1 MSMLAK
7 EKTCRRAA
15 RAALAAAAS
24 AALALACALP
34 AAADEAGTGGRDSF
48 ELNLSMEVSDVLD
61 PDAPVHPVTV
71 TVVGPDGE
79 PVVGAEVAYEFV
91 EPNPL
96 YYVPP
101 DGSGEP
107 GEYAPQAGGMALAG
121 EAVTDES
128 GTARVEGIVRGCDYL
143 VEATAGGYEPYSST
157 HTCKGTG
164 SERWSIRLER
174 APVKPVPPAGGD
186 SGSGDAGGSG
196 SSTAGAGSD
205 QGFGAGW
212 EGFLPWLSITGDALL
227 PWLLALSGAALAA
240 FAAAV
245 LARRKKDGADA

>member
-1 MSMLAK
+1 MGMLAK
-7 EKTCRRAA
+7 AGTYRQRAA

-34 AAADEAGTGGRDSF
+34 AAADEAGGGDSF

-71 TVVGPDGE
+71 TVAGPDGE
-79 PVVGAEVAYEFV
+79 PVAGASVAYEFAG
-91 EPNPL
+91 PNPL

-107 GEYAPQAGGMALAG
+107 GEYAADERAQAGGMALAG

-128 GTARVEGIVRGCDYL
+128 GTARVEGIVQGCDYL
-143 VEATAGGYEPYSST
+143 VEATADGYEPYSST

-164 SERWSIRLER
+164 SEQWSIRMER
-174 APVKPVPPAGGD
+174 APVKPVPPAGGG
-186 SGSGDAGGSG
+186 SGSGA
-196 SSTAGAGSD
+196 AGAGSD

-212 EGFLPWLSITGDALL
+212 EGFLPWLSVTGDALL
-227 PWLLALSGAALAA
+227 PWLLALSGVGLAALAL
-240 FAAAV
+240 AV
-245 LARRKKDGADA
+245 LAHRRKKDGADA

>member
-1 MSMLAK
+1 MGMLAK
-7 EKTCRRAA
+7 AGTYRQRAA
-15 RAALAAAAS
+15 RAALAAATS

-34 AAADEAGTGGRDSF
+34 AAADEAGEGDGF

-71 TVVGPDGE
+71 TVAGPDGE
-79 PVVGAEVAYEFV
+79 PVAGASVAYEFAG
-91 EPNPL
+91 PNPL

-107 GEYAPQAGGMALAG
+107 GEYAADGRAQAGGMALAG

-143 VEATAGGYEPYSST
+143 VEATADGYEPYSST

-164 SERWSIRLER
+164 SEQWFIRLER
-174 APVKPVPPAGGD
+174 ASGEVVPPAGDG

-196 SSTAGAGSD
+196 SGAGAGS
-205 QGFGAGW
+205 GASWG
-212 EGFLPWLSITGDALL
+212 GLFPWLSVTGDALL
-227 PWLLALSGAALAA
+227 PWLLALSGAGLAALALTL
-240 FAAAV
+240 
-245 LARRKKDGADA
+245 LARRRKDDADA